1 MEYKQGAVGPKRT
14 WGPLIFISKFKFL
27 EYKQSIEKAWQKSQ
41 CRFYFSGMHLQHLSC
56 LSVSPNQRHRVLK
69 LDKLTVHS
77 QRLSSIPTGK
87 MEVGGEGGGTALDL
101 HPIPPPSLN
110 SYTPQRHDQVL
121 PVFSIRWKKYKTYL
135 QHGIFFQG
143 TCQSDHILG

>member
-1 MEYKQGAVGPKRT
+1 MTK
-14 WGPLIFISKFKFL
+14 ISVQVLFQWNAL
-27 EYKQSIEKAWQKSQ
+27 TALDSD
-41 CRFYFSGMHLQHLSC
+41 LSC

-121 PVFSIRWKKYKTYL
+121 PVFSIR
-135 QHGIFFQG
+135 
-143 TCQSDHILG
+143 